1 MATITMAPAT
11 TGFATEN
18 INRVDTSIANGGA
31 GYTDTA
37 GDVGDANGYNRYI
50 PMLYAKKV
58 LFDFYRSTVFKEITN
73 TDYEGQFKSMGD
85 SIQIRVA
92 PNTGDPTAYLKGT
105 AIDYDTPAANAKN
118 MVIDKAF
125 YQAFHVDDVD
135 KVQMDVGLMDMYVQD
150 AAERMQ
156 IYTDYVVLT
165 GMANAV
171 DTDVALGSSG
181 FLNGG
186 AVAGKISGSY
196 NLGVDTLAGAIS
208 VDRTNALDK
217 LVDISSALS
226 ENNIN
231 QSDRWV
237 VIPEWYANRL
247 KLSDLKA
254 ADFSGDSSGLV
265 RTGLIGSINGLKI
278 YVSNNTG
285 GADGT
290 NAKAVVAGVK
300 LATSFALQMSQV
312 DSLTAEGT
320 FGQKWR
326 TLWVWGMKVVRPE
339 GLALMYCNP
348 A

>member
-1 MATITMAPAT
+1 MATITMAPAA
-11 TGFATEN
+11 TGFANEHIDRST
-18 INRVDTSIANGGA
+18 DTIANGGA
-31 GYTDTA
+31 GFSDTA
-37 GDVGDANGYNRYI
+37 GDIGDADGYNRYI

-58 LFDFYRSTVFKEITN
+58 LFDFYRSTVFKEVTN

-85 SIQIRVA
+85 SIQIRQA
-92 PNTGDPTAYLKGT
+92 PNTGDPTAYLKGK
-105 AIDYDTPAANAKN
+105 AIDYTTPAKNAQN

-135 KVQMDVGLMDMYVQD
+135 KVQTDVGLMDMYIQD
-150 AAERMQ
+150 ARERMV
-156 IYTDYVVLT
+156 IYTDYTVLA

-171 DTDVALGSSG
+171 DTDVALGASG

-186 AVAGKISGSY
+186 ATAGKISGAY
-196 NLGVDTLAGAIS
+196 NLGVDTVAGAIGI
-208 VDRTNALDK
+208 DRSNALDK
-217 LVDISSALS
+217 LVDLSSALS
-226 ENNIN
+226 ENNITGA
-231 QSDRWV
+231 DRWV
-237 VIPEWYANRL
+237 IIPEWYANRL

-254 ADFSGDSSGLV
+254 ADFSGDSTGVV
-265 RTGLIGSINGLKI
+265 RTGMIGSINGMKV

-290 NAKAVVAGVK
+290 NAKAVLAGHK
-300 LATSFALQMSQV
+300 FATSFALQMSQV

-326 TLWVWGMKVVRPE
+326 TLWVWGMKVVRAE
-339 GLALMYCNP
+339 GLALLYCNP